1 MIPRL
6 VFITLVK
13 YQTYNNI
20 FSSNYFENYSKQPTV
35 MFISAAKVSIQNL
48 EILAQGMDHVKSQL
62 PALKTL
68 EGEEKEAVELVT
80 KLVSKI
86 EEMESQR
93 KDLGKF

>member
-1 MIPRL
+1 
-6 VFITLVK
+6 
-13 YQTYNNI
+13 
-20 FSSNYFENYSKQPTV
+20 
-35 MFISAAKVSIQNL
+35 
-48 EILAQGMDHVKSQL
+48 MDHVKSQL